1 MHIDEKEISIF
12 DTETTGLEPASGD
25 RIVEIAALRFKG
37 GQRLGQFQS
46 LINTGKE
53 ISPGAFQVNKITPE
67 MLRDAPSP
75 GQVIPV
81 FLDFVKGSTL
91 CSYNAG
97 FDLDFLK
104 HELELLGSRLP
115 QDLPVLDVLKMAKR
129 TLPRMERYALWFV
142 AERLR
147 VERKQEHRAFS
158 DVEMTFEVFQRLKT
172 ILGSK
177 EVADCESYSR
187 LFSVNRDILEN
198 FQAQRIAEIQEAID
212 LKVNLKIKY
221 LSTVSA
227 EVSVR
232 EVIPREVRRDGAH
245 AYLVGYCCFKKDERS
260 FRVDGILH
268 LEIL

>member
-1 MHIDEKEISIF
+1 M
-12 DTETTGLEPASGD
+12 
-25 RIVEIAALRFKG
+25 
-37 GQRLGQFQS
+37 
-46 LINTGKE
+46 
-53 ISPGAFQVNKITPE
+53 
-67 MLRDAPSP
+67 
-75 GQVIPV
+75 
-81 FLDFVKGSTL
+81 
-91 CSYNAG
+91 
-97 FDLDFLK
+97 
-104 HELELLGSRLP
+104 
-115 QDLPVLDVLKMAKR
+115 
-129 TLPRMERYALWFV
+129 

-177 EVADCESYSR
+177 EIADCESYSR

-232 EVIPREVRRDGAH
+232 EVITREVRRDGAH
-245 AYLVGYCCFKKDERS
+245 VYLVGYCCLKKDERS